1 MLITSTQNC
10 VCSKTYP
17 LFGGVL
23 KGAEANKN
31 AIQWEMLMGKWI
43 ISFHRSCKLNGQ
55 ASSNSARKKTDTNE
69 RSENQ
74 VSTKAHKNKIRA
86 QIDKR
91 PKKRRDENVVGDGK
105 LKTNKE
111 NALAFIRYS
120 VDVCWFLWKG
130 PYLTLAHRF
139 LSSGPCICVFKPQR
153 SWDGNWIKAPAIRIQ
168 LKPYTQYSSQPH
180 TLHTLPIY
188 GFNKFVLKA
197 SHKHQKQSHC

>member
-10 VCSKTYP
+10 LCSKTYP

-43 ISFHRSCKLNGQ
+43 ISFHRSCKLN
-55 ASSNSARKKTDTNE
+55 AKPAARSRKNRHKWTKRKSSLNE
-69 RSENQ
+69 R
-74 VSTKAHKNKIRA
+74 KKIRA

-91 PKKRRDENVVGDGK
+91 PKRRRRDENVGDGK

-120 VDVCWFLWKG
+120 VDVCWFSWKG

-139 LSSGPCICVFKPQR
+139 LSFGRCICVFKPQR

-168 LKPYTQYSSQPH
+168 LKPYTQYS
-180 TLHTLPIY
+180 
-188 GFNKFVLKA
+188 
-197 SHKHQKQSHC
+197 